1 MNGWSEAS
9 FIGQRSSK
17 QQIFSRRIR
26 RRFSSAVHNLVI
38 DFLEINRLSLLLF
51 KKDIDQKKN
60 RLIRKT
66 ADKLTGNLMKDQ
78 VGIFSLVKE
87 PKVGGKL
94 VLKTMNRRRNL
105 AAPLD
110 QVGGRSRVDAHDW
123 RVAQ

>member
-38 DFLEINRLSLLLF
+38 DFLEINRLNLLLF

-60 RLIRKT
+60 RLIRKP

-78 VGIFSLVKE
+78 VGIFPLAKE